1 MAVVAGVRALTT
13 SNRPA
18 APEQRHQ
25 RHRPPHATAAQR
37 FLLIFPTI
45 PHSPAATVP
54 VTAQMADFDGSAV
67 DLIAM
72 FHGHLIARILRLIA
86 TKGQTR
92 FC

>member
-1 MAVVAGVRALTT
+1 VRALTT

-25 RHRPPHATAAQR
+25 RHRPPHATAAQL
-37 FLLIFPTI
+37 FLLVLIFPTI
-45 PHSPAATVP
+45 PQSPATTVP

-67 DLIAM
+67 DLIAT
-72 FHGHLIARILRLIA
+72 FHGHLIARIVRLIA
-86 TKGQTR
+86 TKGQNR